1 MVAATGLVTSSGI
14 VNATSLVSNSN
25 LVNTAN
31 IVTNSS
37 LAEQLNSVVQT
48 GEKLNSLVHPGGGGG
63 DLDREKLHTLIHTG
77 DLDTVQLVHSYNLPP
92 SAEKEQH
99 TVVEQL
105 LLQASGLQQVGR
117 LFVGEKKTMFL
128 KGRGLKSSSRNNHI
142 IQEAD
147 FPRPSARL
155 LQVHKKEKIQA
166 FLSKLLIFAEI
177 ASLQTRR

>member
-31 IVTNSS
+31 ISSS
-37 LAEQLNSVVQT
+37 LAEQLSSVVQT

>member
-14 VNATSLVSNSN
+14 VNATGLVSNSN

-37 LAEQLNSVVQT
+37 LAEQLSSVVQT

-117 LFVGEKKTMFL
+117 LFVREKKQRPTAS
-128 KGRGLKSSSRNNHI
+128 KKPTRK
-142 IQEAD
+142 D
-147 FPRPSARL
+147 VFPRSKQCNVPQGFLVL
-155 LQVHKKEKIQA
+155 LNTCSQT
-166 FLSKLLIFAEI
+166 
-177 ASLQTRR
+177 TRRCWS

>member
-1 MVAATGLVTSSGI
+1 MIIQTSGGDGGPIHYQTVVHSGALSSVVAATGLVTSSGI
-14 VNATSLVSNSN
+14 VNATGLVSNSN

-48 GEKLNSLVHPGGGGG
+48 GEKLNNSLVHPGGGSGDLDSEKLHLIHPGGGGG

-117 LFVGEKKTMFL
+117 LFVRKKI
-128 KGRGLKSSSRNNHI
+128 NN
-142 IQEAD
+142 D
-147 FPRPSARL
+147 S
-155 LQVHKKEKIQA
+155 
-166 FLSKLLIFAEI
+166 
-177 ASLQTRR
+177 

>member
-1 MVAATGLVTSSGI
+1 MIIQTSGGDGGPIHYQTVVHSGALSSVVAATGLVTSSGI
-14 VNATSLVSNSN
+14 VNTASLVSNSN

-31 IVTNSS
+31 ISSS
-37 LAEQLNSVVQT
+37 LAEQLSSVVQT

-105 LLQASGLQQVGR
+105 LLQASALQQVRR
-117 LFVGEKKTMFL
+117 LFVRKKTMFFE
-128 KGRGLKSSSRNNHI
+128 G
-142 IQEAD
+142 
-147 FPRPSARL
+147 
-155 LQVHKKEKIQA
+155 
-166 FLSKLLIFAEI
+166 
-177 ASLQTRR
+177 

>member
-1 MVAATGLVTSSGI
+1 MIIQTSGGDGGPIHYQTVVHSGGLSSVVAATGLVTSSGI
-14 VNATSLVSNSN
+14 VNATGLVSNSN

-37 LAEQLNSVVQT
+37 LAEQLSSVVQT

-105 LLQASGLQQVGR
+105 LLQASALQQVRR
-117 LFVGEKKTMFL
+117 LFVRKKTMFFE
-128 KGRGLKSSSRNNHI
+128 G
-142 IQEAD
+142 
-147 FPRPSARL
+147 
-155 LQVHKKEKIQA
+155 
-166 FLSKLLIFAEI
+166 
-177 ASLQTRR
+177 

>member
-14 VNATSLVSNSN
+14 VNATGLVSNSN
-25 LVNTAN
+25 LVNQAN

-48 GEKLNSLVHPGGGGG
+48 GEKLNNSLVHPGGGGG
-63 DLDREKLHTLIHTG
+63 VLDREKLHTLIHTG

-105 LLQASGLQQVGR
+105 LLQASGLQQVRR
-117 LFVGEKKTMFL
+117 LFVRK
-128 KGRGLKSSSRNNHI
+128 RNNV
-142 IQEAD
+142 
-147 FPRPSARL
+147 F
-155 LQVHKKEKIQA
+155 KG
-166 FLSKLLIFAEI
+166 
-177 ASLQTRR
+177 

>member
-14 VNATSLVSNSN
+14 VNTAGLVNSSN

-31 IVTNSS
+31 ISSS
-37 LAEQLNSVVQT
+37 LAEQLSSVVQT
-48 GEKLNSLVHPGGGGG
+48 GEKLNNSLVHPGGGGGDLVHPGGGG

-117 LFVGEKKTMFL
+117 LFERKKI
-128 KGRGLKSSSRNNHI
+128 NN
-142 IQEAD
+142 D
-147 FPRPSARL
+147 S
-155 LQVHKKEKIQA
+155 
-166 FLSKLLIFAEI
+166 
-177 ASLQTRR
+177 

>member
-14 VNATSLVSNSN
+14 VNATGLVSNSN

-31 IVTNSS
+31 IVTDSS
-37 LAEQLNSVVQT
+37 LAEQLSSVVQT
-48 GEKLNSLVHPGGGGG
+48 GEKLNNSLVQPGGCGG

-117 LFVGEKKTMFL
+117 LFV
-128 KGRGLKSSSRNNHI
+128 R
-142 IQEAD
+142 
-147 FPRPSARL
+147 
-155 LQVHKKEKIQA
+155 EKINNDSQRSRIQNA
-166 FLSKLLIFAEI
+166 LN
-177 ASLQTRR
+177 

>member
-1 MVAATGLVTSSGI
+1 MIIQTSGGDGGPIHYQTVVHSGALSSVVAATGLVTSSGI
-14 VNATSLVSNSN
+14 VNATGLVSNSN

-37 LAEQLNSVVQT
+37 LAEQLSSVVQT
-48 GEKLNSLVHPGGGGG
+48 GEKLNSLVHPGGGGDLVHPGGGG

-117 LFVGEKKTMFL
+117 LFV
-128 KGRGLKSSSRNNHI
+128 R
-142 IQEAD
+142 
-147 FPRPSARL
+147 
-155 LQVHKKEKIQA
+155 EKINND
-166 FLSKLLIFAEI
+166 S
-177 ASLQTRR
+177 

>member
-14 VNATSLVSNSN
+14 VNATGLVSNSN

-37 LAEQLNSVVQT
+37 LAEQLSSVVQT
-48 GEKLNSLVHPGGGGG
+48 GEKLNSLVHTGGDGDLVHPGGGG

-105 LLQASGLQQVGR
+105 LLQASALQQVRR
-117 LFVGEKKTMFL
+117 LFVRKK
-128 KGRGLKSSSRNNHI
+128 NNV
-142 IQEAD
+142 
-147 FPRPSARL
+147 F
-155 LQVHKKEKIQA
+155 
-166 FLSKLLIFAEI
+166 
-177 ASLQTRR
+177 

>member
-14 VNATSLVSNSN
+14 VNATGLVSNSN

-31 IVTNSS
+31 IVANSS
-37 LAEQLNSVVQT
+37 LAEQLSSVVQT

-105 LLQASGLQQVGR
+105 LLQASALQQVRR
-117 LFVGEKKTMFL
+117 LFVRKKKQCFL
-128 KGRGLKSSSRNNHI
+128 KVEDSKAAQETI
-142 IQEAD
+142 IS
-147 FPRPSARL
+147 F
-155 LQVHKKEKIQA
+155 KKPIFLDHLRDYYRFTRKKIQA
-166 FLSKLLIFAEI
+166 FFSNLLIFAEI
-177 ASLQTRR
+177 ASLQTQQ

>member
-1 MVAATGLVTSSGI
+1 MVVQVIIQTSGGDGGPIHYQTVVHSGALSSVVAATGLVTSSGI
-14 VNATSLVSNSN
+14 VNATGLVSNSN

-37 LAEQLNSVVQT
+37 LAEQLSSVVQT
-48 GEKLNSLVHPGGGGG
+48 GEKLNSLVHPGGGGDLVHPGGGGG

-105 LLQASGLQQVGR
+105 LLQASALQQVRR
-117 LFVGEKKTMFL
+117 LFVRKK
-128 KGRGLKSSSRNNHI
+128 NNV
-142 IQEAD
+142 
-147 FPRPSARL
+147 F
-155 LQVHKKEKIQA
+155 
-166 FLSKLLIFAEI
+166 
-177 ASLQTRR
+177 

>member
-1 MVAATGLVTSSGI
+1 MIIQTSGGDGGPIHYQTVVHSGGLSSVVAATGLVTSSGI
-14 VNATSLVSNSN
+14 VNANGLVSNSN

-48 GEKLNSLVHPGGGGG
+48 GEKLNSLVHPGGGG

-105 LLQASGLQQVGR
+105 LLQASALQQVGR
-117 LFVGEKKTMFL
+117 LFVRKKI
-128 KGRGLKSSSRNNHI
+128 NN
-142 IQEAD
+142 D
-147 FPRPSARL
+147 S
-155 LQVHKKEKIQA
+155 
-166 FLSKLLIFAEI
+166 
-177 ASLQTRR
+177 